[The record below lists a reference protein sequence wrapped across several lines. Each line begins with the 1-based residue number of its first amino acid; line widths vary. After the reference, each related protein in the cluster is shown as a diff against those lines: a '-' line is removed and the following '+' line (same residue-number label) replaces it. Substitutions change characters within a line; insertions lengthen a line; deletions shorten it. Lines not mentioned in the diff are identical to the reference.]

1 MAQKYTLGA
10 LACARFHFSFCKISL
25 EHVYSELH
33 AINLTWHKCKEANSL
48 RLQVGKTL
56 RALFFHQ
63 RRNKTVPLHF
73 PYTFCA
79 LYAHFLCAI
88 FSKHHNI
95 LIVLLVIMC
104 TLTSL
109 PLLSFA
115 RFGFY
120 QDAALFGIVFVRL
133 LVIELSMT
141 F

>member
-1 MAQKYTLGA
+1 MTCFRSFLFS
-10 LACARFHFSFCKISL
+10 LAKISL
-25 EHVYSELH
+25 DACVQRELH

-48 RLQVGKTL
+48 KMQSGKTL

-63 RRNKTVPLHF
+63 RCNKTVPLQF

-95 LIVLLVIMC
+95 LIVLLVIMY

-109 PLLSFA
+109 SHAHSLSLVLVFIKML
-115 RFGFY
+115 
-120 QDAALFGIVFVRL
+120 LFGIVFVRL
-133 LVIELSMT
+133 LVIELNMT

>member
-1 MAQKYTLGA
+1 MTCFRSFLFS
-10 LACARFHFSFCKISL
+10 LAKISL
-25 EHVYSELH
+25 DACVQRELH

-48 RLQVGKTL
+48 KMQSGKTL

-63 RRNKTVPLHF
+63 RCNKTVPLQF

-95 LIVLLVIMC
+95 LIVLLVIMY

-109 PLLSFA
+109 PLSLSLPFS

-120 QDAALFGIVFVRL
+120 QDAAVWNSFCAVACDRVEYDF
-133 LVIELSMT
+133 LSRM
-141 F
+141 